1 MKTAELDR
9 DDNKGKGK
17 RDRRTAAGYTADK
30 VTFVKTELDH
40 DDGLA
45 EYEIE
50 FLADGKKFDIKI
62 NAENGGVLETEVGG

>member
-1 MKTAELDR
+1 MTITKERAKEI
-9 DDNKGKGK
+9 
-17 RDRRTAAGYTADK
+17 AVQHAGYTADK